1 MNLRLKGSMRDKA
14 ILRMVEEW
22 GVVDT
27 HQVRLMLFND
37 IQSSQRKAQDRLRK
51 LTLKGSLNRWRAE
64 EGYLYSLGE
73 KTALCEHMEGTN
85 WVRVWFNHN
94 LKSWEK
100 LHCFLYEQDY
110 GILRTDAFVAIKN
123 TITGQFRFWF
133 VETDLSYSN
142 KFDKVK
148 KYCQLFEKGGYADRW
163 WVDLTEKFPTILVV
177 TASIARKEKILGH
190 IAEENTAGLNFE
202 VRLLR
207 DLREEVMTK

>member
-22 GVVDT
+22 GVMNA
-27 HQVRLMLFND
+27 HQIRLMRFND
-37 IQSSQRKAQDRLRK
+37 IASSQRKAQERLRK
-51 LTLKGSLNRWRAE
+51 LTLNGPLNRLRTE
-64 EGYLYSLGE
+64 EGYLYSLGDINATSRHTE
-73 KTALCEHMEGTN
+73 NTN
-85 WVRVWFNHN
+85 WIRIWFEYN

-133 VETDLSYSN
+133 VETDLSHSN

-148 KYCQLFEKGGYADRW
+148 KYNKLFEKGGYADRW

-177 TASIARKEKILGH
+177 TTSITRKEKILEH
-190 IAEENTAGLNFE
+190 IAEENAAGLCFD